1 MPHAGSPDF
10 GVSRQ
15 LRVFN
20 KIPNYP
26 ASTLGV
32 AVQSGSCVEFLGG
45 SESATAVPEVATEWT
60 RVVMGALFL
69 MREMKPVEN
78 LLQET

>member
-15 LRVFN
+15 LRMFN

-45 SESATAVPEVATEWT
+45 SESATAVPEGCHRMDARRDGCAVPNARNE
-60 RVVMGALFL
+60 AS
-69 MREMKPVEN
+69 
-78 LLQET
+78 